1 MGAYPRGSKDDM
13 AAYPRGSKYDE
24 AVKVVISSQSD
35 HLPGLNH
42 CDSVIE

>member
-13 AAYPRGSKYDE
+13 AAYPRGSKDDE
-24 AVKVVISSQSD
+24 ALKVVISSQSD

-42 CDSVIE
+42 SHTVIE